1 MTDAWNDLQ
10 KGRRAPI
17 QSIISLSG
25 GWVKEGTEAAVQRGR
40 ASKGPGDPNGG
51 GRPNRIAEAKHGA
64 SQSPC
69 DGCTLSLLRVIS
81 LVLSIRNE
89 HHQKE
94 NRGSRIER
102 FPRWRTA
109 LFESHLEQKVGPAR
123 ALAPPACPRLPLT
136 PNSLHRH
143 HLSRILGVTLHG
155 TPPYLAERASAENA
169 EMGATDA
176 DYDQEPARLP
186 VNRRALF
193 EQLERD

>member
-1 MTDAWNDLQ
+1 MADALNYLQ
-10 KGRRAPI
+10 KGRRAPTH
-17 QSIISLSG
+17 SIISLSEE
-25 GWVKEGTEAAVQRGR
+25 WVKEGTGAARRQVRENR
-40 ASKGPGDPNGG
+40 GPGDPAGG
-51 GRPNRIAEAKHGA
+51 GRPIRIAEARHGA

-102 FPRWRTA
+102 FPPWGTA